1 MYNNKMFNQSG
12 NAIRDG
18 GSIAFTG
25 TSYKHITVSVE
36 TIDILNNIKIYK
48 DESGAVSGVRCPAL
62 ENLKQLGR
70 LGYSDICGFANNN
83 FDFPSTRTQPFP
95 FLI

>member
-1 MYNNKMFNQSG
+1 MFNQSDN

-48 DESGAVSGVRCPAL
+48 DESGAVSSVWCSR
-62 ENLKQLGR
+62 
-70 LGYSDICGFANNN
+70 S
-83 FDFPSTRTQPFP
+83 SV
-95 FLI
+95 

>member
-36 TIDILNNIKIYK
+36 TIDILNNINIYK
-48 DESGAVSGVRCPAL
+48 DESGAVSGVRCPVS
-62 ENLKQLGR
+62 EFRCWKDIWTFGTFR
-70 LGYSDICGFANNN
+70 HFRFLGYF
-83 FDFPSTRTQPFP
+83 
-95 FLI
+95 